1 MVAWLVPHGGLGG
14 ELSQTVGEVGDL
26 LFALLYVP
34 AGVLEF
40 AGVVHGADD
49 DGKEEREN
57 DDVGGEC
64 HCGCVLWVGIF
75 RREGRR
81 WRGV

>member
-1 MVAWLVPHGGLGG
+1 MAGLGV
-14 ELSQTVGEVGDL
+14 SCRKTVGEVGDL

-64 HCGCVLWVGIF
+64 HCFLDGCCRLF
-75 RREGRR
+75 FKT
-81 WRGV
+81 